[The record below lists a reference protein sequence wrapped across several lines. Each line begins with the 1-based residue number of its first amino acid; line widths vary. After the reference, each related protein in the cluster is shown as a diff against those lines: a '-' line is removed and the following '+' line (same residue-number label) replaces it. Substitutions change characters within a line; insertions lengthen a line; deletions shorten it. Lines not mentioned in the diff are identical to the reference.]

1 MGASGAISTG
11 VGITYFWGLFVVG
24 PMRLSMEDVPFKQ
37 DLWPPIGQEAATL
50 CLHCQYRPDIGGL
63 YAQAFASLTQS
74 IRRHGQ
80 PVSGKFKCHSALLSP
95 SPLHCGA
102 GRRLSRVR
110 ARKFA
115 NSSCRNHSLITIVRG

>member
-50 CLHCQYRPDIGGL
+50 RLHCQYRPDIGGL
-63 YAQAFASLTQS
+63 YAQAIASLAQS
-74 IRRHGQ
+74 ICRHGQ

-95 SPLHCGA
+95 SPLPRGA
-102 GRRLSRVR
+102 RLRPSRVPPGE
-110 ARKFA
+110 FA
-115 NSSCRNHSLITIVRG
+115 DLSCN